1 MTLRSGHMRPCVV
14 INASRIALIPSLC
27 GMLVYNDLTSMV
39 AIMVLGGSGVWILK
53 MVCKKLFVSLM

>member
-14 INASRIALIPSLC
+14 SNASRMALIPSLC

-53 MVCKKLFVSLM
+53 MVCKKFFVSLM